1 MERSAERGEDLE
13 RVDHEKGAATA
24 AVGWL
29 AKAVRVRMADTAGAT
44 GVAGE
49 EAVAS
54 EGRQR
59 RSGMLVGWLSGLAV
73 AAVAVSSDG

>member
-49 EAVAS
+49 EK
-54 EGRQR
+54 GRAFAFIAGIGKR
-59 RSGMLVGWLSGLAV
+59 RPSLSITG
-73 AAVAVSSDG
+73 